1 MMILKILFISLLTI
15 PVLMASWSLL
25 SRLIDQVLK
34 KA

>member
-15 PVLMASWSLL
+15 PMLIASWSLL
-25 SRLIDQVLK
+25 SHLIDQVLK